1 MSNQNVLPRIAEI
14 IQKSVSGSIGLPSNP
29 SNDAVAAGTAIYLGL
44 LKLGK
49 SISLACSNSISVNLT
64 ATDKVRNQLVTG
76 GDNLVI
82 SLPYNDGAI
91 DKVDYNVQGD
101 KLNLVISPRPGY
113 PKIDA
118 NQVKYSYSGG
128 ALDFIMTIDAPTLNS
143 LGSLYS
149 DNEKQFQGR
158 DIINIDRHLT
168 NSFFGTANFVN
179 KTISSV
185 SELALKLLQN
195 LQIEIDRDIATNLYA
210 GIASATNNFT
220 SYSVNAD
227 TFESI
232 ANLLRL
238 GAVKKSLRKPVQQ
251 LTPYT
256 PSYQAQQHSPPR
268 PFQPPQFNQ
277 PQPIQSSGAGF
288 EEDTDMVTPV
298 EDVEKEPRGKQ
309 TPQDWLKPKIFRGG
323 GGLV

>member
-1 MSNQNVLPRIAEI
+1 MNNQNVLPRISEI
-14 IQKSVSGSIGLPSNP
+14 IQKSASGSIALPSNP
-29 SNDAVAAGTAIYLGL
+29 SHDAVAAGTALYLGL
-44 LKLGK
+44 HKLGK
-49 SISLACSNSISVNLT
+49 SVSIACSNPVSINLT
-64 ATDKVRNQLVTG
+64 ASDKIRNQLATG

-82 SLPYNDGAI
+82 SLPYSDGAI

-101 KLNLVISPRPGY
+101 KLNLVITPRPGY
-113 PKIDA
+113 PKLDP
-118 NQVKYSYSGG
+118 NQVKYSYTGG
-128 ALDFIMTIDAPTLNS
+128 ALDFVITIDAPTLNS

-179 KTISSV
+179 KTIASV
-185 SELALKLLQN
+185 SELALKILQN
-195 LQIEIDRDIATNLYA
+195 LQIEIDRDIATNIYA

-227 TFESI
+227 TFESV
-232 ANLLRL
+232 ATLLRL
-238 GAVKKSLRKPVQQ
+238 GAVKKTLRKPGQQ
-251 LTPYT
+251 PAPYT
-256 PSYQAQQHSPPR
+256 PSYQAQQYPAPR
-268 PFQPPQFNQ
+268 PTQFNPPQST
-277 PQPIQSSGAGF
+277 PPTGIG
-288 EEDTDMVTPV
+288 EDADMVTPI
-298 EDVEKEPRGKQ
+298 EEIEKEPRGKQ